1 MNLKSGENLKYD
13 KIIFAT
19 PPDQILEM
27 LADPTDDEKKR
38 FYEWKG
44 NHIST
49 KIHTDIELYKKYG
62 IKSYNEFDVF
72 EGKDGKEAGYNA
84 YLNRLCSVPSK
95 HSNSYFLSFNLDNY
109 INPEKVI
116 HIQNHHTPLYT
127 PEAIKYRKEV
137 IETNGQ
143 NNTYFTGAYLKNGLH
158 EGAISS
164 AFETA
169 KTLL

>member
-1 MNLKSGENLKYD
+1 M
-13 KIIFAT
+13 
-19 PPDQILEM
+19 
-27 LADPTDDEKKR
+27 
-38 FYEWKG
+38 
-44 NHIST
+44 
-49 KIHTDIELYKKYG
+49 
-62 IKSYNEFDVF
+62 F